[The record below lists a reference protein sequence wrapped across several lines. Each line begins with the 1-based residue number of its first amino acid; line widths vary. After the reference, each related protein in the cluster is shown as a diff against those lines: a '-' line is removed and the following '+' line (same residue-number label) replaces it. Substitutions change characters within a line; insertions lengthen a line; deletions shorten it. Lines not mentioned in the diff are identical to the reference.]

1 MLTVTGI
8 PSLND
13 NYIWL
18 VQDNAKRCV
27 VIDPG
32 EASPLLQYLQDNAL
46 SLEAILLTHH
56 HHDHTGGV
64 ASLQSR
70 YPQVQIFG
78 ADPKKANNSA
88 PFSFI
93 SPINL
98 LGYDF
103 HILSIPG
110 HTLDHVAFYVNDLLF
125 CGDTLFSAGCGR
137 MFEGQPQQFFDSLQ
151 KLANLPDQ
159 TQVFCAHEY
168 TLANLQFA
176 LAVEP
181 DNEMLHQ
188 TIAWATAQRSQNLPT
203 LPSTIGK
210 EKMIN
215 PFMRCHLSRVK
226 QSVQDTAMDD
236 STVAT
241 FAALRKW
248 KDNFVPKLT

>member
-18 VQDNAKRCV
+18 IQNSAKRCV
-27 VIDPG
+27 AIDPG
-32 EASPLLQYLQDNAL
+32 EAQPLLQHLQAYQL
-46 SLEAILLTHH
+46 SLDAILLTHH
-56 HHDHTGGV
+56 HRDHTDGV
-64 ASLQSR
+64 TSLQSHH
-70 YPQVQIFG
+70 PQVKIFG
-78 ADPKKANNSA
+78 AAPKKENNSA
-88 PFSFI
+88 PFPCFS
-93 SPINL
+93 SINL
-98 LGYDF
+98 LDYEF
-103 HILSIPG
+103 HIIPVPG
-110 HTLDHVAFYVNDLLF
+110 HTLDHIAFYVNDMLF

-137 MFEGQPQQFFDSLQ
+137 MFEGEPQQFFDSLQ

-159 TQVFCAHEY
+159 TKVFCAHEY

-188 TIAWATAQRSQNLPT
+188 TLAWATAQRAQNLPT

-215 PFMRCHLSRVK
+215 PFMRCHIERVK
-226 QSVQDTAMDD
+226 QSVQHTAMDD